1 MDTTHALGQ
10 AIKWHRTKLALSQET
25 MGTSQSYVSDI
36 ERGLK
41 SLSVEKLEEFA
52 DAMGVHPLSILT
64 KCYLLKNSSISLEDL
79 FDRVANE
86 IQD

>member
-10 AIKWHRTKLALSQET
+10 AIRWHRTKLNLSQET
-25 MGTSQSYVSDI
+25 IGISQSYVSDI

-52 DAMGVHPLSILT
+52 DAMGVHPLSILA
-64 KCYLLKNSSISLEDL
+64 KCYLLKDTSVSLADIV
-79 FDRVANE
+79 DRINDE
-86 IQD
+86 TQE